1 MKKYLILASA
11 AMAFAACSEPGLEN
25 DAEQNGELEQSY
37 VSVTLKSDEA
47 STRANDFEYGE
58 DEERYVENVH
68 FFFFKEDESAFP
80 VTGVGDKNY
89 VSFTLNTNGTQPG
102 ETGEPN
108 EGPNVSDV
116 KDKIIV
122 LNNYKGQY
130 PAYIVAVLNWD
141 SSKMQQSYSM
151 NNLYNAL
158 ADIRNAGDHFVMST
172 SVYADNQGK
181 VVKANNLT
189 LANIAKTEADA
200 LANPVEIY
208 VERIS
213 AKVQVE
219 AEGNVTGKDAT
230 YDVNASVEDIPVYA
244 KVLKWDLF
252 NEYHQSIVLK
262 HIYPETWG
270 MTDEIGF
277 LWNDANRFRSYW
289 AGSYTGDFPAD
300 NLFDWTDGLNPGT
313 GVAYCGENTRQAVK
327 DSEGKITS
335 DPRTKVIVKAQ
346 LVDAAGA
353 PVEVGVWYGHKYLG
367 EQAVRAEVAS
377 LLASQIF
384 YADGTDYK
392 PIAEA
397 DLKVAGA
404 DQAAAGA
411 DIEAYEV
418 FFQLSDAGAAKD
430 WFTYSNADGYKTYS
444 DDALNA
450 YLAEVEPAMIYK
462 NGMTYYSTDIRH
474 SGDAGSASEFGV
486 VRNHVYKVNI
496 TNISGIGTPFYESDV
511 DYDTPERPV
520 DSQSY
525 LAAEVRILSWRVVQ
539 NDYSVN

>member
-1 MKKYLILASA
+1 MKKYLFLAAA
-11 AMAFAACSEPGLEN
+11 AMGFAACSEQGLQN
-25 DAEQNGELEQSY
+25 DAEQTGELEQSY
-37 VSVTLKSDEA
+37 VSVTLKSDDA
-47 STRANDFEYGE
+47 ATRAGEFEYGE
-58 DEERYVENVH
+58 ADERFVENVH
-68 FFFFKEDESAFP
+68 FFFFKDDESAFP

-89 VSFTLNTNGTQPG
+89 ISFTLNSNGTQPG

-108 EGPNVSDV
+108 QGPNVSDV

-172 SVYADNQGK
+172 SVYADIQGK

-189 LANIAKTEADA
+189 LANIGKTEADA

-219 AEGNVTGKDAT
+219 AEGNVSGKVAT
-230 YDVNASVEDIPVYA
+230 YDVNETVEDVPVYA
-244 KVLKWDLF
+244 KVLKWELY

-262 HIYPETWG
+262 HIYPDTWG
-270 MTDEIGF
+270 MADEIGF

-300 NLFDWTDGLNPGT
+300 NHFDWADGFDSGDA
-313 GVAYCGENTRQAVK
+313 AYCGENTRQAVV

-335 DPRTKVIVKAQ
+335 DPRTKVIIKAQ
-346 LVDAAGA
+346 LVNAAGD
-353 PVEVGVWYGHKYLG
+353 PVEVGVWYGHKYLT
-367 EQAVRAEVAS
+367 EKAVRAEVAS

-384 YADGTDYK
+384 YADGTEYK
-392 PIAEA
+392 PVSEA
-397 DLKVAGA
+397 DLKVVPAE
-404 DQAAAGA
+404 QAAAGS

-430 WFTYSNADGYKTYS
+430 WYTYSNASGYQAYS
-444 DDALNA
+444 DDALNT
-450 YLAEVEPAMIYK
+450 YLADIEPAMIYK

-474 SGDAGSASEFGV
+474 SGAAGSASEFGV

-496 TNISGIGTPFYESDV
+496 TNISGIGTPVYDEDFDF
-511 DYDTPERPV
+511 DTPERPV

-525 LAAEVRILSWRVVQ
+525 VAAEVRILSWRVVE